1 MFGPTILVYL
11 HDERTARRI
20 VDTAREIAGR
30 RDGRLI
36 GLYAGAQFV
45 AIPTV
50 GTHPPASIHEDWFR
64 REEEKGADFERLF
77 LAATDGYSFDAEWR
91 YVRSGGYSVPEVVI
105 PLARCCD
112 MIVAGLPDGQGS
124 GDPFA
129 GVVETLAMESGRPVL
144 MVPAD
149 AQNRGDLLEQV
160 MVAWDGSRE
169 SARATFDAMPLL
181 ADAEDVQVVCV
192 EEVLDRQTV
201 GDLPTGDIAT
211 TLAHA
216 GVTCIA
222 DQVER
227 KGRTI
232 GEALL
237 GRADETSATMLVM
250 GIYGH
255 AKWREVVFGGAT
267 RHILAHARFPVFVSR

>member
-1 MFGPTILVYL
+1 MSGPTILVYL
-11 HDERTARRI
+11 HDERTAKQLI
-20 VDTAREIAGR
+20 DAARDIAGR
-30 RDGRLI
+30 RGGRVI
-36 GLYAGAQFV
+36 GIYAGAQFV
-45 AIPTV
+45 VLPMA
-50 GTHPPASIHEDWFR
+50 GIHLPSVAHEEWFR
-64 REEEKGADFERLF
+64 REDEKGADLERIF
-77 LAATDGYSFDAEWR
+77 LAATDGDPFDIEWR
-91 YVRSGGYSVPEVVI
+91 YLRSGGYPVAEVVM

-112 MIVAGLPDGQGS
+112 MIVAGLPEGKAGDG
-124 GDPFA
+124 PFA
-129 GVVETLAMESGRPVL
+129 GVVETLAMESGRPIL
-144 MVPAD
+144 MVPA
-149 AQNRGDLLEQV
+149 AIQNRGDLLEQV

-169 SARATFDAMPLL
+169 SARATFDALPLL

-192 EEVLDRQTV
+192 EEASDRRTV

-232 GEALL
+232 GEALIA
-237 GRADETSATMLVM
+237 RADETGATMLVM

-255 AKWREVVFGGAT
+255 SKWREVVFGGAT
-267 RHILAHARFPVFVSR
+267 RHVLAHARFPVFVSR